1 MKTIL
6 THTSAA
12 FLTFM
17 ALGMA
22 ITAAACGDETGTSS
36 SGTSTSTSTSSG
48 GTAGGGGTNNSGG
61 SGGMGSGTGG
71 TGGGMTGAPNLDP
84 AFAWYGENIKTLDGF
99 IDDVGVNSA
108 TYDDKNKPV
117 AIFDWDNT
125 VIKNDIGDL
134 VTFWMLN
141 NDKILQPPNKNWA
154 VTSQFLTSNARNAL
168 NAACDSLADPGMP
181 LPTSTNAACADAIV
195 AIYYDGKTPMNQ
207 TAFTSWNY
215 RRMEPAYAW
224 TAQLQAGYTP
234 AEVKEFGKQALE
246 AALAANEGDTQ
257 SVGTRTM
264 NAWARVYD
272 QIKNLISVMQ
282 ANGLDVW
289 VVSASSQ
296 PIVEAFAEKVGIMAD
311 HVIGIRNVADAN
323 GKLDYNFQGCG
334 DVPDGK
340 NDGMGSVTGNSM
352 ITYID
357 GKRCWINKVIYGDTT
372 ANAVNQTA
380 NPKLR
385 PAFGAGDSD
394 TDITFLKDATGLRL
408 VLNRNKNELMCNA
421 YYNGDSKWIINPM
434 FIQPKAKLATMYP
447 CSTAA
452 CKDEAGMAG
461 ACLDENG
468 NVIPDQEDLVF
479 GP

>member
-1 MKTIL
+1 
-6 THTSAA
+6 
-12 FLTFM
+12 M

-22 ITAAACGDETGTSS
+22 ITAAACGDDSGTSS
-36 SGTSTSTSTSSG
+36 STTSTSSSSG
-48 GTAGGGGTNNSGG
+48 GTAGGGGTNNTGG
-61 SGGMGSGTGG
+61 SGGMSGG
-71 TGGGMTGAPNLDP
+71 TGGAGGGMMGAPNLDP
-84 AFAWYGENIKTLDGF
+84 AFAWYGDNIKTLDGF
-99 IDDVGVNSA
+99 IDEVGVNSP
-108 TYDDKNKPV
+108 TYDDNNKPV

-141 NDKILQPPNKNWA
+141 NDKIIQPPNKNWA
-154 VTSQFLTSNARNAL
+154 VTSQFLTTEATTAL
-168 NAACDSLADPGMP
+168 SLACDSLADAGMP
-181 LPTSTNAACADAIV
+181 LPTSTNATCADEIV
-195 AIYYDGKTPMNQ
+195 SVYYDGKTTKNEA
-207 TAFTSWNY
+207 AFAGWNF
-215 RRMEPAYAW
+215 RRMEPAYGW

-234 AEVKEFGKQALE
+234 AEVKDFGKQALE

-264 NAWARVYD
+264 NAWTRVYD
-272 QIKNLISVMQ
+272 QIGDLISVMQ

-296 PIVEAFAEKVGIMAD
+296 PIVEAFAEKVNIAAD
-311 HVIGIRNVADAN
+311 HVIGIRNVIDAN

-334 DVPDGK
+334 PVPDGK
-340 NDGMGSVTGNSM
+340 NDGMGSVTGNSI

-357 GKRCWINKVIYGDTT
+357 GKRCWINKAIYGDTT
-372 ANAVNQTA
+372 ANAINQTA
-380 NPKLR
+380 NPKQR

-394 TDITFLKDATGLRL
+394 TDITFLKDATGLKL
-408 VLNRNKNELMCNA
+408 VINRNKNELMCNA
-421 YYNGDSKWIINPM
+421 YYNGDTKWIVNPM
-434 FIQPKAKLATMYP
+434 FIQPKAKQANPYP
-447 CSTAA
+447 CSTTA
-452 CKDEAGMAG
+452 CKNAAGTPG